1 MVNSSIGTELNSKT
15 QKFPNY
21 SVVEKILTSSY
32 DIEESYTFQSDG
44 WFIAY
49 ARTQSESAQPFIR
62 IVVGNNQI
70 FEGHGER
77 GRYRYLWSPV
87 FPIKAG
93 TKVNFTIKTDV
104 AASDNQ
110 HGVNFI
116 RS

>member
-1 MVNSSIGTELNSKT
+1 M
-15 QKFPNY
+15 
-21 SVVEKILTSSY
+21 
-32 DIEESYTFQSDG
+32 
-44 WFIAY
+44 
-49 ARTQSESAQPFIR
+49 R
-62 IVVGNNQI
+62 ITVGNNQI

-93 TKVNFTIKTDV
+93 TKVNFTITTDV

>member
-1 MVNSSIGTELNSKT
+1 MSS
-15 QKFPNY
+15 
-21 SVVEKILTSSY
+21 
-32 DIEESYTFQSDG
+32 
-44 WFIAY
+44 
-49 ARTQSESAQPFIR
+49 QPFIR
-62 IVVGNNQI
+62 ITVGNNQI

-93 TKVNFTIKTDV
+93 TKVNFTITTDV